1 MIWELFLG
9 MFLVIGFATLFVYS
23 VEIYEWF
30 CTIMASISVN
40 LNLTLTSHIFIP
52 DVWKEN

>member
-9 MFLVIGFATLFVYS
+9 MFLVIGFATLFLYS

-30 CTIMASISVN
+30 FTKVLKWLQN
-40 LNLTLTSHIFIP
+40 DKWF
-52 DVWKEN
+52 

>member
-9 MFLVIGFATLFVYS
+9 MFLIIGFAALFVYS

-30 CTIMASISVN
+30 CDKVLKWLQN
-40 LNLTLTSHIFIP
+40 DKWF
-52 DVWKEN
+52 

>member
-23 VEIYEWF
+23 EELQPPMF
-30 CTIMASISVN
+30 R
-40 LNLTLTSHIFIP
+40 
-52 DVWKEN
+52 